1 MTVDQIETGAG
12 IRLAYESF
20 GPADGPL
27 VLLIAGLGVQL
38 YFWPE
43 SLCRAL
49 AGAGLRVVR
58 FDNRDV
64 GCSCRFDDAR
74 RFRDLF
80 AAVQRGEAVE
90 LAYTLDDLAADAAGL
105 LEALGADSAHVV
117 GASMG
122 GAVAQ
127 LLAIHY
133 PRRVRSLTSVMSSS
147 GEDGYG
153 QPCPGAMAAL
163 LAPAVRTRDEVIA
176 QQVGLRGLL
185 AAGAFDEAAAR
196 ADAARAYDRGHYP
209 PGVGRH
215 LLAALA
221 APSRAASLR
230 GLRVPALVIHGDADP
245 LVDISGGRRVA
256 ALVPGAELLV
266 LSGTGHDLAERDC
279 PAIAAAIVRLVRRA
293 AADRDNQQE
302 QHG

>member
-1 MTVDQIETGAG
+1 MTVNQIETRAG
-12 IRLAYESF
+12 IHLAYESF

-43 SLCRAL
+43 ALCRAL
-49 AGAGLRVVR
+49 AAAGLRVVR

-64 GCSCRFDDAR
+64 GCSSRFDDGR
-74 RFRDLF
+74 RFRDLL

-90 LAYTLDDLAADAAGL
+90 LPYTLDDLAADAAGL

-133 PRRVRSLTSVMSSS
+133 PQQIRSMTSVMSSS
-147 GEDGYG
+147 GEEGYG
-153 QPCPGAMAAL
+153 QPRPDAMAAL
-163 LAPAVRTRDEVIA
+163 LGPAGRTRDEVIA
-176 QQVGLRGLL
+176 QQVRLRGLL
-185 AAGAFDEAAAR
+185 AAGAFDEAVAR

-230 GLRVPALVIHGDADP
+230 RLRVPALVIHGDADP

-256 ALVPGAELLV
+256 ALVPDAELRV
-266 LSGTGHDLAERDC
+266 LPGTGHDLAERDC
-279 PAIAAAIVRLVRRA
+279 PQIAAAIVALVRRE
-293 AADRDNQQE
+293 AADQQE